1 MTDIA
6 LNRIIAAIDIGT
18 NSIHMVVVQVETSLP
33 SFNVIATEKATVRLG
48 ERCAKT
54 GMLTDEAMERSLLA
68 LARCQE
74 ISRSLNVE
82 EIISV
87 ATSAVREAPNG
98 QNFIAKI
105 EEKLGL
111 VVDLIS
117 GQEEARRIYLG
128 VLSALELNNQSHVI
142 VDIGGGSTELILGNG
157 HDPDYLSSSKVG
169 AVRLSD
175 LYITTDPISD
185 REFEKLQVYI
195 RGMLERPTDELKN
208 LLGTEPVRLIG
219 TSGSIE
225 AVAMIHAKQTLGTI
239 PEPLQ
244 GYELTFLEVENVVL
258 QLKQMNLAQRT
269 ALAKEKRG
277 EIVLAGAL
285 ILLEAMRLL
294 DAPKLILCQRSLR
307 EGLIVNWMIEQG
319 LIADRL
325 QYQGSIRDRSVIKL
339 AKKYGVDLD
348 YGKQVARLALS
359 LFDQTQGILHS
370 WGDQERGLLKTA
382 AILHNSGC
390 YISHSS
396 HHKHSYYLIRNGE
409 LLGYTETEIEAIA
422 NLARY
427 HRRSEPKKKHENYRR
442 LTNKYYRQFVDEINP
457 LLRIAVALD
466 RRQIGAVQDLKV
478 NIDAKAKQFHLE
490 IIPTEANDPC
500 TLELWSLDYKKEAFE
515 SKFQLALIAHLETAN
530 SHSQL

>member
-1 MTDIA
+1 MTDVA
-6 LNRIIAAIDIGT
+6 TDRIIAAIDIGT
-18 NSIHMVVVQVETSLP
+18 NSIHMVVVRVEVSLP
-33 SFNVIATEKATVRLG
+33 SFYVIATEKATVRLG

-54 GMLTDEAMERSLLA
+54 GMLREEAIGRSLEA
-68 LARCQE
+68 LARCLE
-74 ISRSLNVE
+74 ICRSLNIE
-82 EIISV
+82 EIICV

-98 QNFIAKI
+98 QEFIDAI
-105 EEKLGL
+105 AEKLGL
-111 VVDLIS
+111 TVDLIS

-157 HDPDYLSSSKVG
+157 HDPDYLSSTKVG
-169 AVRLSD
+169 AVRLTD

-185 REFEKLQVYI
+185 REFEKLQIYI
-195 RGMLERPTDELKN
+195 RGMLERPTDEIKLS
-208 LLGTEPVRLIG
+208 LGSDPVRLIG

-225 AVAMIHAKQTLGTI
+225 AVAMIHAKQTLGAI

-244 GYELTFLEVENVVL
+244 GYELTLEDVENVVL
-258 QLKQMNLAQRT
+258 QLKQMTIAQRT

-277 EIVLAGAL
+277 EIILAGAM
-285 ILLEAMRLL
+285 ILLETMRLL
-294 DAPKLILCQRSLR
+294 NAHKFILCQRSLR

-325 QYQGSIRDRSVIKL
+325 QYQGSICDRSVIKL
-339 AKKYGVDLD
+339 AQKYGVDLD

-359 LFDQTQGILHS
+359 LFDQTQGILHN
-370 WGDQERGLLKTA
+370 WGEQERGLLKTA

-409 LLGYTETEIEAIA
+409 LLGYTETQIEAIA

-427 HRRSEPKKKHENYRR
+427 HRRSEPKKKHETYRR
-442 LTNKYYRQFVDEINP
+442 LTNKYYRQFVDEMNP
-457 LLRIAVALD
+457 ILRLAVALD
-466 RRQIGAVQDLKV
+466 RRQIRAVKDVKV
-478 NIDAKAKQFHLE
+478 QVDAKAKQFHLE
-490 IIPTEANDPC
+490 IIPMEHDDPC

-515 SKFQLALIAHLETAN
+515 SKYQLTLVTHLEGY
-530 SHSQL
+530 

>member
-1 MTDIA
+1 MTDVA
-6 LNRIIAAIDIGT
+6 NERIITAIDVGT
-18 NSIHMVVVQVETSLP
+18 NSIHMVVVRIETTLP

-54 GMLTDEAMERSLLA
+54 GMLTKEAMERSLLA
-68 LARCQE
+68 LARCLE
-74 ISRSLNVE
+74 ISRSFNAE
-82 EIISV
+82 AIISV

-98 QNFIAKI
+98 QEFIDTI

-111 VVDLIS
+111 TVDLIS

-128 VLSALELNNQSHVI
+128 VLSALELNNQPHVI
-142 VDIGGGSTELILGNG
+142 IDIGGGSTELILGNG
-157 HDPDYLSSSKVG
+157 HDPDYLSSTKVG

-185 REFEKLQVYI
+185 REFEKLQIYI
-195 RGMLERPTDELKN
+195 RGMLERPTDELKLN
-208 LLGTEPVRLIG
+208 LGNEPVRLIG

-244 GYELTFLEVENVVL
+244 GYEISIADVENVVL
-258 QLKQMNLAQRT
+258 QLRQMTLAQRT

-277 EIVLAGAL
+277 EIILAGAM
-285 ILLEAMRLL
+285 ILWEAMRLL
-294 DAPKLILCQRSLR
+294 NAGKLTICQRSLR
-307 EGLIVNWMIEQG
+307 EGLIVNWMIEHG

-339 AKKYGVDLD
+339 AQKYNVDLD

-359 LFDQTQGILHS
+359 LFDQTQGILHK
-370 WGDQERGLLKTA
+370 WGEQERDLLKTA

-409 LLGYTETEIEAIA
+409 LLGYTEAQIEAIA

-427 HRRSEPKKKHENYRR
+427 HRRSEPKKKHETYRK
-442 LTNKYYRQFVDEINP
+442 LTNKRYRQFVDEINP
-457 LLRIAVALD
+457 LLRLAVALD
-466 RRQIGAVQDLKV
+466 RRQIGAVKGVKV
-478 NIDAKAKQFHLE
+478 KIDSKAKQFHLG
-490 IIPTEANDPC
+490 IIPVEPNDPC
-500 TLELWSLDYKKEAFE
+500 TLELWSLDFKKEALE
-515 SKFQLALIAHLETAN
+515 AKYQLTLVSHLL
-530 SHSQL
+530 S

>member
-1 MTDIA
+1 MTDQPSD
-6 LNRIIAAIDIGT
+6 RIIAAIDIGT
-18 NSIHMVVVQVETSLP
+18 NSIHMVIVKVSVSIP
-33 SFNVIATEKATVRLG
+33 SFSVIATEKATVRLG

-54 GMLTDEAMERSLLA
+54 GMLTEEAMGRSLQA

-82 EIISV
+82 EIITV

-98 QNFIAKI
+98 YSFIAKI
-105 EEKLGL
+105 AEKLGIT
-111 VVDLIS
+111 VDLIS

-142 VDIGGGSTELILGNG
+142 IDIGGGSTELVLGNG
-157 HDPDYLSSSKVG
+157 HDPDYLSSTKVG
-169 AVRLSD
+169 AVRLSN
-175 LYITTDPISD
+175 LYITTDPISE
-185 REFEKLQVYI
+185 REFEKLQIYI
-195 RGMLERPTDELKN
+195 RGMLERPTDELKHILN
-208 LLGTEPVRLIG
+208 REPVRLIG

-239 PEPLQ
+239 PDPLQ
-244 GYELTFLEVENVVL
+244 GYEVTFADVENTVF
-258 QLKQMNLAQRT
+258 QLRQMTLAQRS

-277 EIVLAGAL
+277 EIILAGAM
-285 ILLEAMRLL
+285 ILCEAMRLL

-325 QYQGSIRDRSVIKL
+325 QYQGSVRDRSVIKL
-339 AKKYGVDLD
+339 AQKYGVDLD
-348 YGKQVARLALS
+348 YGKQVAFLALS
-359 LFDQTQGILHS
+359 LFDQTQGILHK
-370 WGDQERGLLKTA
+370 WGDAERGLLKTA

-442 LTNKYYRQFVDEINP
+442 LTNKYYRQFVDEVNP

-466 RRQIGAVQDLKV
+466 RRQIGAIKAVNLK
-478 NIDAKAKQFHLE
+478 IDPKTKQAHLE
-490 IIPTEANDPC
+490 IIPTQAHDPC

-515 SKFQLALIAHLETAN
+515 SKYQLNLITHLT
-530 SHSQL
+530 LR

>member
-1 MTDIA
+1 MTDA
-6 LNRIIAAIDIGT
+6 VPDRIIAAIDIGT
-18 NSIHMVVVQVETSLP
+18 NSIHMVVVRVEASLP
-33 SFNVIATEKATVRLG
+33 SFYVIATEKATVRLG

-54 GMLTDEAMERSLLA
+54 GMLTEEAMERSLKA

-82 EIISV
+82 EVITV

-98 QNFIAKI
+98 QNFITKI
-105 EEKLGL
+105 EEKLGI

-142 VDIGGGSTELILGNG
+142 IDIGGGSTELILGNG
-157 HDPDYLSSSKVG
+157 HDPDYLSSTKVG

-175 LYITTDPISD
+175 LYVTTDPISD

-195 RGMLERPTDELKN
+195 RGMLERPTDEIKN
-208 LLGTEPVRLIG
+208 SLSTEPVRLIG

-225 AVAMIHAKQTLGTI
+225 AVALIHAKQTLGTI

-244 GYELTFLEVENVVL
+244 GYEVTFADVENVVL

-269 ALAKEKRG
+269 VLAKEKRG
-277 EIVLAGAL
+277 EIVLAGAM
-285 ILLEAMRLL
+285 ILCEAMRLL
-294 DAPKLILCQRSLR
+294 NAPKLIFCQRSLR

-325 QYQGSIRDRSVIKL
+325 QYQGSVRDRSVIKL
-339 AKKYGVDLD
+339 AQKYGVDLD

-359 LFDQTQGILHS
+359 LFDQSQGILHN

-409 LLGYTETEIEAIA
+409 LLGYTEAQIEAIA

-457 LLRIAVALD
+457 FLRIAVALD
-466 RRQIGAVQDLKV
+466 RRQIGAVQDV
-478 NIDAKAKQFHLE
+478 VITVDTKAKQFHLE
-490 IIPTEANDPC
+490 IIPAQQNDPC
-500 TLELWSLDYKKEAFE
+500 TLELWSLEYKKEAFE
-515 SKFQLALIAHLETAN
+515 SQYQLVLVPYLQ
-530 SHSQL
+530 S

>member
-1 MTDIA
+1 MTDP
-6 LNRIIAAIDIGT
+6 NRIIAAIDIGT
-18 NSIHMVVVQVETSLP
+18 NSIHMVIVQVDASLP

-54 GMLTDEAMERSLLA
+54 GMLTDVAMERSLEA
-68 LARCQE
+68 LKRCQE
-74 ISRSLNVE
+74 ISQSLNVE
-82 EIISV
+82 EIIAV

-98 QNFIAKI
+98 QDFINKI
-105 EEKLGL
+105 EEKLEL
-111 VVDLIS
+111 TVDLIS

-142 VDIGGGSTELILGNG
+142 IDIGGGSTELILGNG
-157 HDPDYLSSSKVG
+157 HDPDYLSSTKVG

-185 REFEKLQVYI
+185 REFEKLQIYI
-195 RGMLERPTDELKN
+195 RAMLERPTDEIKHHLVDEAKAGE
-208 LLGTEPVRLIG
+208 LVKLIG

-244 GYELTFLEVENVVL
+244 GYEITFADVENVVL
-258 QLKQMNLAQRT
+258 QLRQMNLAQRT

-277 EIVLAGAL
+277 EIILAGAL

-294 DAPKLILCQRSLR
+294 NAPKLILCQRSLR
-307 EGLIVNWMIEQG
+307 EGLIVNWMIEKG

-325 QYQGSIRDRSVIKL
+325 QYQGSVRDRSVIKL
-339 AKKYGVDLD
+339 AQKYGVDLD
-348 YGKQVARLALS
+348 YGKQVARLAIS
-359 LFDQTQGILHS
+359 LFDQTQGILHN
-370 WGDQERGLLKTA
+370 WGDQERDLLKTA

-409 LLGYTETEIEAIA
+409 LLGYTETQIEAIA

-442 LTNKYYRQFVDEINP
+442 LTNKHYRQFVEEINP
-457 LLRIAVALD
+457 LLRLAVALD
-466 RRQIGAVQDLKV
+466 RRQIGAVKDVKV
-478 NIDAKAKQFHLE
+478 TIDTKARQFILE
-490 IIPTEANDPC
+490 VIPTEPHDPC
-500 TLELWSLDYKKEAFE
+500 TLEMWNLDYKKDALE
-515 SKFQLALIAHLETAN
+515 SQYQLTVITHLQN
-530 SHSQL
+530 